1 MQFTRSQIL
10 ERLRAQTAEGKAIL
24 GAGVSNGLIAR
35 CAAAGGADLLIV
47 YSTGKTRMM
56 GVPTTMITGVSN
68 PITLQMIEEMT
79 NVVHDT
85 PFIGGVEADDIY
97 MLDLEASLERF
108 PAKGFSGVINFPTV
122 GLRENL
128 LGDPKMT
135 ERKFNA
141 SFAAGYGQD
150 SWGWQRE
157 VDMIRMAREKDLFTM
172 TYVVTRPDAE
182 DMARAGAD
190 VICVHVGPSK
200 GGRTGYTMTGHDD
213 TNLDGLMAYS
223 QDVMDGARA
232 ANPDVICLL
241 HGGPFYD
248 PESTR
253 VIYEKTDA
261 EGFVAASAVER
272 IPIERAVVG
281 VCEEF
286 KKQGIR
292 G

>member
-1 MQFTRSQIL
+1 MPFTRQAILDRLHAQI
-10 ERLRAQTAEGKAIL
+10 AAGNAIL

-68 PITLQMIEEMT
+68 PITLEMIDEMT

-97 MLDLEASLERF
+97 TLDLAQSLDRF

-128 LGDPKMT
+128 LGDPSMT

-141 SFAAGYGQD
+141 SFAAGYGQQN
-150 SWGWQRE
+150 WGWKRE
-157 VDMIRMAREKDLFTM
+157 VEMIRLARQKDIFTM
-172 TYVVTRPDAE
+172 TYVVTREDAE

-200 GGRTGYTMTGHDD
+200 GGMTGYKMTGHDD
-213 TNLDGLMAYS
+213 TGLDGLMAYS
-223 QDVMDGARA
+223 QDVIEGARKV
-232 ANPDVICLL
+232 NPDVVCLL

-248 PESTR
+248 PDTTR

-261 EGFVAASAVER
+261 QGFVAASAVER
-272 IPIERAVVG
+272 IPIEKAVVG
-281 VCEEF
+281 VCQGF
-286 KKQGIR
+286 KAHTIG